1 VILRLALRSLATRP
15 VRTAVLACG
24 FGFGIA
30 VMAALLGVGDV
41 ILEQAHSPAL
51 EGGGDVVIAGRFG
64 ALENARFLIGSVLGA
79 PDLAAQ
85 TRAVSP
91 WARDTLYLLKNGRA
105 TAVSVTGGLPDAERA
120 VSEGGGETPAGWR
133 NTEAD
138 KAWSSPD
145 TAAVLKAMDRFHPI
159 PNAPEFAASWAEW
172 LYFNGRSADG
182 RVRFYLTFMVGPATA
197 PGRRMAGVRLQ
208 LDREGHTTTYSAGAV
223 VDADEVLAS
232 APNLVIAGNS
242 VRIDG
247 LTYRIQLALPGA
259 SGTLMLDAAPGQ
271 SLPPA
276 TIVGAR
282 GWVTGYTAPV
292 LAGTVHGDLNIGR
305 ERIALHNATGYHDH
319 NWGFWKGVRWQ
330 WGQVAYGDISI
341 VYGRIFPPSDVAD
354 PDRVPGFLGVL
365 RANPSTP
372 SGQALSTSS
381 GQGLSTSSG
390 QGTSA
395 GAVGGP
401 IGFSTA
407 VSVDETS
414 DDHGQPTRVAIH
426 ARGQAIDLTM
436 VFAVDRVVKTPMAM
450 TAAAPGMPA
459 DFLQMGGEY
468 RVTGTVGA
476 RAVDFSARGAAETF
490 R

>member
-1 VILRLALRSLATRP
+1 MIARLAVRSLATHP

-64 ALENARFLIGSVLGA
+64 ALENARFLIGSVLGS
-79 PDLAAQ
+79 PDVAAQ

-91 WARDTLYLLKNGRA
+91 WARETLYLLKNGRA

-120 VSEGGGETPAGWR
+120 VAERGVDTPAGWR
-133 NTEAD
+133 NTAD
-138 KAWSSPD
+138 DSTWSSPD
-145 TAAVLKAMDRFHPI
+145 NAAVLKAMDRFHPI

-182 RVRFYLTFMVGPATA
+182 RLRFYLTFMVGPTTA

-208 LDREGHTTTYSAGAV
+208 LDREGHTSTYSAGAV
-223 VDADEVLAS
+223 IDAAEVLES
-232 APNLVIAGNS
+232 APNLTIAGNS

-247 LTYRIQLALPGA
+247 LSYRIELALPGA
-259 SGTLMLDAAPGQ
+259 SGTLVLDAAPGQ

-276 TIVGAR
+276 TIAGAR
-282 GWVTGYTAPV
+282 GWITGYTAPV
-292 LAGTVHGDLNIGR
+292 LAASVHGDLKLGGDEVVLR
-305 ERIALHNATGYHDH
+305 NATGYHDH

-365 RANPSTP
+365 RAN
-372 SGQALSTSS
+372 A
-381 GQGLSTSSG
+381 STSSG
-390 QGTSA
+390 QGTAA

-407 VSVDETS
+407 VSVDEIS
-414 DDHGQPTRVAIH
+414 DDRGQPTRVAIH

-436 VFAVDRVVKTPMAM
+436 VFAVDRVVKTPMAI

-468 RVTGTVGA
+468 HVTGTVGA
-476 RAVDFSARGAAETF
+476 RAIDFTARGAAETF